1 MPSFFPEGDTALPT
15 DDEKRSLIKIVDLL
29 GGGGGGSG
37 LGAGLAGVGS
47 PEGVVTARPG
57 QVYTD
62 TSTGGFWN
70 KVTGTGKTGWQQ
82 LIV

>member
-1 MPSFFPEGDTALPT
+1 MPSFFPEGNAALPT
-15 DDEKRSLIKIVDLL
+15 DSEMRSLIKIVDLL
-29 GGGGGGSG
+29 GGGGSSSVGG
-37 LGAGLAGVGS
+37 GLAGVGS

-70 KVTGTGKTGWQQ
+70 KITGTGNTGWQQ
-82 LIV
+82 LIA